1 MFNSIKGNNIMV
13 KILVIDDDEQM
24 SNLISKLL
32 MRDGHEVFTAQDGME
47 GVQSY
52 HQIKPDLIIT
62 DIVMPNK
69 NGIELI
75 ADILTS
81 NPNQSIIAMSG
92 GRRTFNTN
100 ANLDSNE
107 LYGVKGLLHKP
118 FLYQQLQDAV
128 KIALN

>member
-1 MFNSIKGNNIMV
+1 MFNSTKGNNIMV
-13 KILVIDDDEQM
+13 KILVIDDDKQM
-24 SNLISKLL
+24 SNLICKLL

-47 GVQSY
+47 GVQSF

-81 NPNQSIIAMSG
+81 NPDQAIIAMSG
-92 GRRTFNTN
+92 GRRTFNAN

-107 LYGVKGLLHKP
+107 LHGVKGLLRKP
-118 FLYQQLQDAV
+118 FLYQQLQDAIQ
-128 KIALN
+128 IALN

>member
-13 KILVIDDDEQM
+13 KILVIDDDMQM
-24 SNLISKLL
+24 SNLICKLL

-47 GVQSY
+47 GVQPF

-81 NPNQSIIAMSG
+81 NPDQAIIAMSG
-92 GRRTFNTN
+92 GRRTFNAN

-107 LYGVKGLLHKP
+107 LHGVKGLLRKP
-118 FLYQQLQDAV
+118 FLYQQLQDAIQ
-128 KIALN
+128 IALN

>member
-1 MFNSIKGNNIMV
+1 MV
-13 KILVIDDDEQM
+13 KILVIDDDKQM
-24 SNLISKLL
+24 RHLIRKLL
-32 MRDGHEVFTAQDGME
+32 IRDGHDVFTAQDGME
-47 GVQSY
+47 GFHSF

-81 NPNQSIIAMSG
+81 NPNQAVIAMSG
-92 GRRTFNTN
+92 GRRTFNAN
-100 ANLDSNE
+100 ANLNSNE
-107 LYGVKGLLHKP
+107 LHGVKGLLRKP

-128 KIALN
+128 NIALN